1 MKVIDTLFASEVEP
15 VLEIIAR
22 VVFESPGTMLR
33 ALLLLAVCLGICVF
47 VDGAIDRASDDRA
60 R

>member
-1 MKVIDTLFASEVEP
+1 MKMTDTLFASDVEP
-15 VLEIIAR
+15 VLRIIAR
-22 VVFESPGTMLR
+22 VVFESPGAMFP

-47 VDGAIDRASDDRA
+47 VDGAIDRASDDRV

>member
-1 MKVIDTLFASEVEP
+1 MKMIDTLFASEVKP
-15 VLEIIAR
+15 VLQIIAR
-22 VVFESPGTMLR
+22 VVFESPETMFP

-47 VDGAIDRASDDRA
+47 VDGAIDRASDDRV